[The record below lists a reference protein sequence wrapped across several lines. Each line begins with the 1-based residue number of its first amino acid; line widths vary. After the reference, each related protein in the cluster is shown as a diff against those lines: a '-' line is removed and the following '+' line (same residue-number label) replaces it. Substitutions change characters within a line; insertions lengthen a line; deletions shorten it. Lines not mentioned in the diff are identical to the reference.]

1 MDNLFLAEV
10 IRLYHAAQAEFSSR
24 YQGQGAEYARGQ
36 VDAYLSV
43 LSLLNIKP
51 DMDPQAHSPH
61 TENSSPELS

>member
-24 YQGQGAEYARGQ
+24 YQGQGAEYSRGQ
-36 VDAYLSV
+36 VDAYYSV

-51 DMDPQAHSPH
+51 DMEPKPF
-61 TENSSPELS
+61 TTY